1 MPQELPVDWV
11 EIEKACI
18 AGVPQRQ
25 IAQTM
30 GASSGVDVERL
41 YKAIRKRA
49 SRERWPV
56 PASIIRR
63 AQLQS
68 LVASG
73 KAANAKEA
81 ATWKQGEPG
90 WETSATCAAM
100 AGQPVLSVA
109 ELDKQKL
116 QSVTLRDTESANVAG
131 VAAEVAVAGAVAA
144 VNVGGEALQAAP
156 PSAHDLVTADLAQ
169 LGSRGL
175 RAILSRSVEA
185 AEAMTEAPA
194 IRSWNDVQVMT
205 KVISQAAGL
214 DKPAVAVAVSL
225 NSGSNASIL
234 AWESIESENTYQN

>member
-1 MPQELPVDWV
+1 MPHELPVDWN

-25 IAQTM
+25 VAQTM
-30 GASSGVDVERL
+30 GVSSGVDVERL

-109 ELDKQKL
+109 DLDKQKL
-116 QSVTLRDTESANVAG
+116 QSVTLRDAEAANVAG
-131 VAAEVAVAGAVAA
+131 VAAETAVAA
-144 VNVGGEALQAAP
+144 VNVGGGALQAAP
-156 PSAHDLVTADLAQ
+156 VTAESLVTADLAA

-175 RAILSRSVEA
+175 RAILTRATEA
-185 AEAMTEAPA
+185 AEAMRTAPE
-194 IRSWNDVQVMT
+194 IRSWNDVQTMT

-225 NSGSNASIL
+225 NNGANASIT
-234 AWESIESENTYQN
+234 AWECVDSA

>member
-1 MPQELPVDWV
+1 MPKELNVNWR

-25 IAQTM
+25 VAQTM
-30 GASSGVDVERL
+30 GESNGIDIERL

-56 PASIIRR
+56 PSSIIRR

-81 ATWKQGEPG
+81 ACWKQGEPG

-109 ELDKQKL
+109 DMDKQKL
-116 QSVTLRDTESANVAG
+116 PSVTLRDAEAANVAG
-131 VAAEVAVAGAVAA
+131 VAAGLCGDGLGVA
-144 VNVGGEALQAAP
+144 LPAP
-156 PSAHDLVTADLAQ
+156 PVTAENLVTADLVT
-169 LGSRGL
+169 LGQRGL
-175 RAILSRSVEA
+175 RAILHRATTA
-185 AEAMTEAPA
+185 AEAMIEAPEV
-194 IRSWNDVQVMT
+194 RSWQDVQTMT

-225 NSGSNASIL
+225 NSGANATITG
-234 AWESIESENTYQN
+234 WESIDSV